1 MKTAICYYS
10 AHHHNTLKVIRAMT
24 DGYDVDLI
32 DVTKTD
38 SVDLS
43 GYDLVG
49 FASGIYGFAPH
60 EKVTQFAQQ
69 FLLPHT
75 PTFFVY
81 TYGLQKGTGTK
92 PLQAAAAAADAVVLG
107 EYGCKGY
114 DTFGPVKLIGGT
126 AKGHPNA
133 QDLSEAR
140 AFFERIYQT
149 VSAEKK

>member
-24 DGYDVDLI
+24 DGYDV
-32 DVTKTD
+32 
-38 SVDLS
+38 
-43 GYDLVG
+43 VG

-114 DTFGPVKLIGGT
+114 DTFGPFKLVGGT